1 MTKEAY
7 DKIAEGLD
15 EALSGVK
22 DDKPVS
28 ALPEKF
34 EVFEERLIGALA
46 DGKSLHSGG
55 LIGGMGTVF
64 GKVIPDAEEKPKR
77 RRSTPAV
84 KPKDM
89 PEAAAKPVE
98 KGGRPKMVESSWNG
112 RQMWR
117 CPECGD
123 TTFKP
128 HVVNIHVCARPREA
142 KV

>member
-1 MTKEAY
+1 MATR
-7 DKIAEGLD
+7 DKAVEQ
-15 EALSGVK
+15 
-22 DDKPVS
+22 VS
-28 ALPEKF
+28 PLPEKF
-34 EVFEERLIGALA
+34 EAFERKIQQDRDDYHARLSNHLGDVAKA
-46 DGKSLHSGG
+46 GR
-55 LIGGMGTVF
+55 
-64 GKVIPDAEEKPKR
+64 APKR

-89 PEAAAKPVE
+89 PESATKSTE
-98 KGGRPKMVESSWNG
+98 KAERPTMVESSWNG

-128 HVVNIHVCARPREA
+128 QVVNIHRCVKPREA

>member
-1 MTKEAY
+1 MMMA
-7 DKIAEGLD
+7 G
-15 EALSGVK
+15 
-22 DDKPVS
+22 DDGHDDGAAS

-34 EVFEERLIGALA
+34 EVFERAMKAADAMGMPAEKVARVTGTIAGAFA
-46 DGKSLHSGG
+46 
-55 LIGGMGTVF
+55 
-64 GKVIPDAEEKPKR
+64 PAEEKTKR
-77 RRSTPAV
+77 RRSTPAA

-89 PEAAAKPVE
+89 PEAATKPAE
-98 KGGRPKMVESSWNG
+98 RAARPKMIESSWNG